1 MQIGERIAAYRKRRG
16 MSQDALAGLVGM
28 SRSWLSQVE
37 RGIHTVDRLSTLTDL
52 AAVLRVD
59 VADLIGRE
67 WRLAPNGGSHVQA
80 IDAIG
85 RQFADYSHLLG
96 EQPQPWPLPQL
107 RNAAV
112 EIHRAYQA
120 AHYDRA
126 ASALPKVL
134 AAADAYDG
142 YGGTVERYISLG
154 AWFMPSRRNS

>member
-59 VADLIGRE
+59 VADLVGRE

-85 RQFADYSHLLG
+85 RQLADYSHLAG
-96 EQPQPWPLPQL
+96 EQRQPWPLPQL

-126 ASALPKVL
+126 AAALPRVL
-134 AAADAYDG
+134 AAADAY
-142 YGGTVERYISLG
+142 GGFGSGTAERSTLLD
-154 AWFMPSRRNS
+154 AWCMQ